1 MVNNME
7 EVLKMLKRMGVRS
20 AKVWLSE
27 LEGRGYV
34 LENVEF
40 FPEAA
45 NDNEELEKKPRAD
58 EKVNEATGLTRSQ
71 TRDILNMDE

>member
-7 EVLKMLKRMGVRS
+7 EVLKMLKKMGVRS

-27 LEGRGYV
+27 IDRGYV
-34 LENVEF
+34 LETVEF
-40 FPEAA
+40 FSPG
-45 NDNEELEKKPRAD
+45 DEELEKKPRED

-71 TRDILNMDE
+71 TQDILGMDE